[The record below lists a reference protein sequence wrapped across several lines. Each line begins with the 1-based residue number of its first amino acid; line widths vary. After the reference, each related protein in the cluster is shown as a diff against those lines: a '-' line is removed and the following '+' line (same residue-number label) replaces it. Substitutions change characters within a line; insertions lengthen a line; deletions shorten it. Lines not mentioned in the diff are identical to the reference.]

1 MRPETPGRRLAM
13 YAFMTLLAL
22 LFVVPMVF
30 MVAGAFKPNVLVL
43 AEGNTWRA
51 FWPTDASFDNFV
63 GAFRRGNFGLLF
75 INSMIISTSVVVLG
89 LVVNSLMGYALA
101 RLPFPGSWLLLLTVI
116 ALTIIPLEAVAI
128 PLLWMM
134 SEVGLRNTYIVQI
147 LPFIANPLFVYL
159 FYTFFLGIPRELEEA
174 ARVDGA
180 GPLTTFVRVTAP
192 LAKPAYATVGILSFL
207 FIWGQLLWPVLVTSG
222 PDVRPLPLGMS
233 VFVTQPP
240 IELGPDHGVRVH
252 DDHPA
257 PRAVHRV
264 PALVRPVR
272 GQQWGEGLTAH
283 DARPVLDRS
292 TGATHARAPPTRA
305 PLPRARLDER
315 PHGSRSVARPNP
327 PVPPVQPGRPL
338 LGPAAL
344 GSLRHRRSRD
354 VGAPTHRARAEPSRV
369 PTRTGASP
377 AASWSTVRKPS
388 WPTRGSWARTRR
400 ASSRPPVSLAAPTRC
415 STTGSRMTPTP
426 SRSAPKGADLGFRDP
441 FVWRED
447 GRWWQAVGAGSS
459 TSGGSVRLYSST
471 DLRAGR
477 RRSRCSSRPTW
488 TN

>member
-1 MRPETPGRRLAM
+1 MRPETPGRRVAM
-13 YAFMTLLAL
+13 YALMTLLAA
-22 LFVVPMVF
+22 LFVVPMAF
-30 MVAGAFKPNVLVL
+30 MVAGAFKPDVLVL

-63 GAFRRGNFGLLF
+63 GAFRRGNFGQLF

-222 PDVRPLPLGMS
+222 PDVRPLPLGIS

-240 IELGPDHGVRVH
+240 ISWGQIMAFAFMMTIPL
-252 DDHPA
+252 
-257 PRAVHRV
+257 
-264 PALVRPVR
+264 LVLFIVFQRWFV
-272 GQQWGEGLTAH
+272 Q
-283 DARPVLDRS
+283 
-292 TGATHARAPPTRA
+292 
-305 PLPRARLDER
+305 
-315 PHGSRSVARPNP
+315 SVA
-327 PVPPVQPGRPL
+327 
-338 LGPAAL
+338 
-344 GSLRHRRSRD
+344 
-354 VGAPTHRARAEPSRV
+354 
-369 PTRTGASP
+369 
-377 AASWSTVRKPS
+377 
-388 WPTRGSWARTRR
+388 
-400 ASSRPPVSLAAPTRC
+400 SSGV
-415 STTGSRMTPTP
+415 
-426 SRSAPKGADLGFRDP
+426 KG
-441 FVWRED
+441 
-447 GRWWQAVGAGSS
+447 
-459 TSGGSVRLYSST
+459 
-471 DLRAGR
+471 
-477 RRSRCSSRPTW
+477 
-488 TN
+488 